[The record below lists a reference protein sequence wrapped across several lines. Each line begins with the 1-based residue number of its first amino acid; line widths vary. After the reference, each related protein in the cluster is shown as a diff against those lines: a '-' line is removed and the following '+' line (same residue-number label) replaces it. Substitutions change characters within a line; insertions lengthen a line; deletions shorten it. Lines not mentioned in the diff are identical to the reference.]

1 MKREREPVAF
11 PSFLYVF
18 SILVVALGFAVIFL
32 MPAGYDSAVKQKA
45 AKSWPVAQ
53 GTVVHSSLREKEDST
68 GDSGTM
74 YNAKVS
80 TEYTVAGKRY
90 RINEIYFSQSNS
102 WSTPS
107 YRAERTVRA
116 YKKGTQVP
124 VYYDPARPAM
134 ATLEPGLKLWNYAII
149 GSGSGLVLLGLL
161 AFWFAL
167 RNTYRFV
174 RQYFAANKGT

>member
-1 MKREREPVAF
+1 MKQEREAERF

-18 SILVVALGFAVIFL
+18 SVLLVALGLAEIFL
-32 MPAGYDSAVKQKA
+32 VPIGYDSTLKQHA

-53 GTVVHSSLREKEDST
+53 GIVVHSSVREKEDST

-80 TEYTVAGKRY
+80 TEYTVGGRRY
-90 RINEIYFSQSNS
+90 RINEIYFAQANS

-107 YRAERTVRA
+107 YRVERTVRT
-116 YKKGTQVP
+116 YKKGTQVA
-124 VYYDPARPAM
+124 VYYDPARPAI
-134 ATLEPGLKLWNYAII
+134 ATLEPGVKPWNYAII
-149 GSGSGLVLLGLL
+149 GLGAGLVLLGLV

-167 RNTYRFV
+167 RNTYRFI
-174 RQYFAANKGT
+174 RQYIGAKS

>member
-1 MKREREPVAF
+1 MRETK
-11 PSFLYVF
+11 PSRSPGFLYVF
-18 SILVVALGFAVIFL
+18 SVLVVALGFAVIFL
-32 MPAGYDSAVKQKA
+32 TPIGYDSTVKQHA

-53 GTVVHSSLREKEDST
+53 GIVVHSSVREKEDST

-80 TEYTVAGKRY
+80 TEYTVGGRRY
-90 RINEIYFSQSNS
+90 RINEIYFAQSDA

-107 YRAERTVRA
+107 YGAERTVRK

-124 VYYDPARPAM
+124 VYYDPERPAI
-134 ATLEPGLKLWNYAII
+134 ATLEPGVKLWNYVSI
-149 GSGSGLVLLGLL
+149 GSGVGLMILGLV

-174 RQYFAANKGT
+174 RQSFTANSET